1 MKEDTA
7 MHARVSFYENGSE
20 EAISGFEQVA
30 GQIRQMEGNQGAML
44 LVDRQSWK
52 AITITLWDSEDT
64 MQRSAEQAKAMRDQV
79 VSQAGLTAGELQNY
93 EVAVDAR

>member
-1 MKEDTA
+1 
-7 MHARVSFYENGSE
+7 MHARVSFYEGGSE
-20 EAISGFEQVA
+20 DAIRGFEQVA
-30 GQIRQMEGNQGAML
+30 GQIREMEGNQGAML
-44 LVDRQSWK
+44 LVDRGNWK